1 MAPTRA
7 SSCRQNS
14 RCHSAPTAC
23 MEVVGGADCF
33 DCSSP
38 HVLHSCLCC
47 SHIQLN
53 NTYITNTYFCN
64 TVNRSIDGSTARRST
79 VIVTNERARIV
90 IKSRMTK
97 AGFTLRTQ
105 IYGAY
110 ADHFAHLV
118 RVFSATNA
126 DLRRRDRSGAECKH
140 SYNTPSFTRG
150 CWIVIG

>member
-1 MAPTRA
+1 MTKTALGIV
-7 SSCRQNS
+7 SLVSE
-14 RCHSAPTAC
+14 SALLA
-23 MEVVGGADCF
+23 VYAVRLVHAD
-33 DCSSP
+33 
-38 HVLHSCLCC
+38 
-47 SHIQLN
+47 
-53 NTYITNTYFCN
+53 
-64 TVNRSIDGSTARRST
+64 
-79 VIVTNERARIV
+79 IVCV
-90 IKSRMTK
+90 QSTK

-110 ADHFAHLV
+110 ADHFAHLG